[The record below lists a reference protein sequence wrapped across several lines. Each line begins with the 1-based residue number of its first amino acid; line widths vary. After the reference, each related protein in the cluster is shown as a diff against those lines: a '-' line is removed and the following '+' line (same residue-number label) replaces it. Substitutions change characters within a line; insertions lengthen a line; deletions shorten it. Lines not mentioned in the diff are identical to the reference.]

1 MTAAALA
8 SVYAERVDRLALLST
23 AIRFPKEAIDW
34 LWDNVPNLSHPLDP
48 NSDFMLA
55 WFSNPTPVQDD
66 FLTRDRAER
75 ASVTAPVW
83 LGVLKAVTVLDWSQ
97 LAVRITPQRSSCG
110 PIRMRYSMLQARSA

>member
-1 MTAAALA
+1 MEALHIDRADVVGHSLGSMTAAALA
-8 SVYAERVDRLALLST
+8 GFCAERVDRLALLSR

-55 WFSNPTPVQDD
+55 WFSNPTPVEDD

-83 LGVLKAVTVLDWSQ
+83 LASSRRSPCWIGV
-97 LAVRITPQRSSCG
+97 SSPC
-110 PIRMRYSMLQARSA
+110 A